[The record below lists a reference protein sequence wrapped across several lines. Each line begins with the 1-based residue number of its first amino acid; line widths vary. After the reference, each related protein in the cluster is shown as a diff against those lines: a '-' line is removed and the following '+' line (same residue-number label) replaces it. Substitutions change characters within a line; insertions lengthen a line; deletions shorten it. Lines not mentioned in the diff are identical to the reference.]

1 MATPTRSTLTD
12 LDPLQPLG
20 EPRTAQLDPTLSPEP
35 PANSTSPV
43 SFKRRTPSRGGVGA
57 KASSV
62 LAGILSRS
70 PNSERDMVPPPAI
83 SRPAAPTQLELP
95 SSQFRRP
102 SESGFSQAIAS
113 DDEDDIAEEG
123 SAGRGT
129 SSTLGEPGWK
139 RRATAGGGARLSFAP
154 GTAGSR
160 PMRAYSAPST
170 SPTKDTRVP
179 FPGGDL
185 DEDGSGGDDG
195 AAFAVT
201 PLPKIPMIVLCVA
214 LFGEFLSASISS
226 PFLFFMV
233 ESFGVG
239 QGPNGGGESAVSL
252 WTGVV
257 AAVFFLSQFST
268 ALLWVS
274 VAEKHG
280 RRAVLFAS
288 LVGNGLTVMAF
299 GTSKNL
305 GSAICIRLA
314 MGLFNGAVG
323 VARSAVQ
330 AVTDDTNRSTA
341 YTYVGLLWGLGGI
354 VGSVLGGVLESPVK
368 NYPSIFGD
376 YPLFDEYPYL
386 LPCLVAGCVT
396 LFGGFLSLFLDR
408 DGGQRTGGIH
418 LPTEKD
424 VEVAAGKLE
433 KLRGWIAAVLSNLFS
448 RMFRRRAIQ
457 LSPNNGNVLLRPSS
471 GEVPPLASPAPSP
484 SIMDSASERNP
495 LSDRRASTR
504 HYGTGSAYGYSRRT
518 SASQSGFERDSG
530 LRIPSMRRRGG
541 RSVSMVTSNRYDPEN
556 DLVDHSFA
564 ERLLLAN
571 NQAVFNLS
579 DVFLAKAAA
588 DDQLSQ
594 MEYEGS
600 VFERDG
606 DEEYRIEGTDMDAN
620 SEYDVGFGSAPPSI
634 DDLRGEAVR
643 QDLMRTKDA
652 DSVARWTSPV
662 ASLPQSKALRS
673 PTGERVIS
681 YVPSI
686 GRLRRGSAASS
697 VRPMSIFSNS
707 GLNPE
712 TIAASAGQ
720 LATASSYRPDESGFA
735 PMAAIPEMRQASII
749 EREEG
754 EEAEK
759 MSPLSQLPLALVFQ
773 YSLLALHGTVC
784 DQVFTSFLVAPIASG
799 GLGLRASHYAALIAT
814 MFFFS
819 LVWQFRFYPSI
830 GPPNGS
836 FSHLAMFRLGLIL
849 YVPVYFLLPELR
861 GLIIVE
867 GENLLVMTGMVVL
880 SAIRYLA
887 NACAYTAVM
896 VLINVMTPVEY
907 VPLAN
912 GLAQS
917 CVSFARFL
925 GPLVGGSVFAASIAD
940 KSNPHPAVGFH
951 LIACLCLLG
960 FLLSWRIR

>member
-1 MATPTRSTLTD
+1 MATPTRSTLAD
-12 LDPLQPLG
+12 LDPLQPSR
-20 EPRTAQLDPTLSPEP
+20 EPRTAHLDTALTPEP

-43 SFKRRTPSRGGVGA
+43 SFKRRTQSRGGVGA

-95 SSQFRRP
+95 SSPFRRP

-113 DDEDDIAEEG
+113 DDEEDVAEEG
-123 SAGRGT
+123 SAGNGT
-129 SSTLGEPGWK
+129 SSTLGEQGWK
-139 RRATAGGGARLSFAP
+139 RRATGGGGARLSFAP

-160 PMRAYSAPST
+160 PMRAYSAPAE
-170 SPTKDTRVP
+170 SPSKEPRTL
-179 FPGGDL
+179 FPGGDR
-185 DEDGSGGDDG
+185 DEDGTVGDDG

-288 LVGNGLTVMAF
+288 LIGNGLTVMAF

-424 VEVAAGKLE
+424 VEIAAGKLE
-433 KLRGWIAAVLSNLFS
+433 KVRGWIAAVLSNLYS
-448 RMFRRRAIQ
+448 RIFRRRAIQ
-457 LSPNNGNVLLRPSS
+457 LSPNNGNVLLHPSS
-471 GEVPPLASPAPSP
+471 GGVPPLASPAPSP

-504 HYGTGSAYGYSRRT
+504 QYGTGSAYGYSRRP

-541 RSVSMVTSNRYDPEN
+541 RSVSMATSNRYDPEN
-556 DLVDHSFA
+556 DMVDHSFA

-588 DDQLSQ
+588 DDQFSQ

-600 VFERDG
+600 VFEHDE

-643 QDLMRTKDA
+643 QDLLRTKDA
-652 DSVARWTSPV
+652 DSVGRLASP
-662 ASLPQSKALRS
+662 APSLPQSKPLRS
-673 PTGERVIS
+673 PNRERVIS
-681 YVPSI
+681 YVPSV
-686 GRLRRGSAASS
+686 GRLRRGSTASS

-720 LATASSYRPDESGFA
+720 LAAASSQRPDESGFA
-735 PMAAIPEMRQASII
+735 PMAAIPEARPASII

-759 MSPLSQLPLALVFQ
+759 VAPLSQLPLALVFQ

-799 GLGLRASHYAALIAT
+799 GLGLRASHYAALIAA

-836 FSHLAMFRLGLIL
+836 FSHLSMFRLGLIL

-867 GENLLVMTGMVVL
+867 GENFLVMTGMVVL